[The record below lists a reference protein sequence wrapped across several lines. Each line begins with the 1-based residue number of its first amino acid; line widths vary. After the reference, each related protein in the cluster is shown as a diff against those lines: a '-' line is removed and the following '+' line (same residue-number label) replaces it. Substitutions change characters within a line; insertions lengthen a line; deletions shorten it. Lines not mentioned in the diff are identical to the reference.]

1 MAERSIRDP
10 SAPPLRA
17 RYDVDP
23 PRPARP
29 MRARPSRDADPEP
42 SLDLATAPAT
52 RRADVRRGARP
63 NARPIRQPD
72 TRPSDRRRLAAA
84 IASAVLPGSGQ
95 ALNGRLR
102 PALAFLVP
110 SLVVVGAAW
119 LFLHSDTPAMLLAR
133 VLAPP
138 VLAALLVLNGV
149 LLGWRLIAVGQAF
162 LDRRYPLRP
171 GRLGA
176 VGLAVVLVLTAA
188 PHLLAWSY
196 GSAAQAMFG
205 RIFAGQMATALNNL
219 PQPGRN
225 ERLNVLLIGIDSAPG
240 REEALTDSLIVVS
253 LDPVGRTVTMVS
265 IPRDLAGVPLG
276 NGDTYGPKINSLMS
290 YAGRN
295 PKLFPDGGVRTLE
308 KAVGALFGIQIHAYA
323 SVDLAGFATMVDAV
337 GGVDITVKKPLDDPR
352 YPNLDRTHGW
362 SVTAGPH
369 HFNGIEAL
377 AYARIRKVLGE
388 SDLTRAAR
396 QQEVLV
402 ALRNR
407 AVSAGLLFRLPQL
420 LDAVGSTVRTDL
432 PQDQLPQLAALAEQI
447 GGGST
452 IKLVLGA
459 PQIKGA
465 SGPYGSVFVPVP
477 AKIKAMAQVV
487 FGPPGA
493 DPTWPVPKPTPA
505 RSPAPS
511 GAASG

>member
-1 MAERSIRDP
+1 
-10 SAPPLRA
+10 
-17 RYDVDP
+17 
-23 PRPARP
+23 
-29 MRARPSRDADPEP
+29 
-42 SLDLATAPAT
+42 
-52 RRADVRRGARP
+52 
-63 NARPIRQPD
+63 
-72 TRPSDRRRLAAA
+72 
-84 IASAVLPGSGQ
+84 
-95 ALNGRLR
+95 
-102 PALAFLVP
+102 
-110 SLVVVGAAW
+110 VV
-119 LFLHSDTPAMLLAR
+119 
-133 VLAPP
+133 
-138 VLAALLVLNGV
+138 
-149 LLGWRLIAVGQAF
+149 LGWRLVAVGQAF

-176 VGLAVVLVLTAA
+176 VGIAVVLVLTAA
-188 PHLLAWSY
+188 PHLLAWTY
-196 GSAAQAMFG
+196 ASAAQTMFG
-205 RIFAGQMATALNNL
+205 RVFAGSMASAFDNL

-290 YAGRN
+290 YAERN
-295 PKLFPDGGVRTLE
+295 PRLYPEGGVRTLE
-308 KAVGALFGIQIHAYA
+308 KAVGALFGIPIHAYA

-352 YPNLDRTHGW
+352 YPNLDGSHGW

-369 HFNGIEAL
+369 HFDGIEAL

-402 ALRNR
+402 ALRNQ
-407 AVSAGLLFRLPQL
+407 AVSAGLLFRLPRL

-432 PQDQLPQLAALAEQI
+432 PQNQLPQLAALAEQI
-447 GGGST
+447 GGGAT

-465 SGPYGSVFVPVP
+465 SGAYGSVFLPVP
-477 AKIKAMAQVV
+477 AKIRAMAKVV

-493 DPTWPVPKPTPA
+493 NPTWPVPTP
-505 RSPAPS
+505 SPR
-511 GAASG
+511 AASSSGPASVAPRAVAP